1 MRLKVKDI
9 SALRQRLVE
18 QQQGECFI
26 CRVKLDTV
34 VACLDHDHATGRI
47 RAVLCGNCNGIE
59 GKIFNL
65 CRRAK
70 RERDEPAFLQSIL
83 GYWAYWQTN
92 PRSELHPSHK
102 TADEKRLRRNKK
114 ARLRRKKNSG

>member
-9 SALRQRLVE
+9 SVFRQTLIER
-18 QQQGECFI
+18 QQGECFI

-34 VACLDHDHATGRI
+34 VACLDHDHTTGRI

-83 GYWAYWQTN
+83 GYWDYWQKN
-92 PRSELHPSHK
+92 PRGEFHPSHR

-114 ARLRRKKNSG
+114 ARLNRKKNSG

>member
-9 SALRQRLVE
+9 PAFRQALIER
-18 QQQGECFI
+18 QQGECFI

-34 VACLDHDHATGRI
+34 VACLDHDHGSGRI

-70 RERDEPAFLQSIL
+70 RERDETGFLVSIL
-83 GYWAYWQTN
+83 DYWDYWQKN
-92 PRSELHPSHK
+92 PRPELHPTHK
-102 TADEKRLRRNKK
+102 TDDEKRLRRNKK

>member
-1 MRLKVKDI
+1 MRIKITDI
-9 SALRQRLVE
+9 PALRERLIE
-18 QQQGECFI
+18 IQQGECFI

-34 VACLDHDHATGRI
+34 VACLDHDHTTGRI

-83 GYWAYWQTN
+83 DYWEYWRKN
-92 PRSELHPSHK
+92 PRSELHPTHK
-102 TADEKRLRRNKK
+102 TPDEKRLRRNKK
-114 ARLRRKKNSG
+114 ARLKRKKNGS

>member
-9 SALRQRLVE
+9 ATLRERLIE
-18 QQQGECFI
+18 AQQGECFL

-34 VACLDHDHATGRI
+34 VACLDHDHGSGRI

-70 RERDEPAFLQSIL
+70 RDRDEPAFLQSIL
-83 GYWAYWQTN
+83 SYWDYWQKN
-92 PRSELHPSHK
+92 PRSELHPSHRS
-102 TADEKRLRRNKK
+102 ADEKRLRKNKK
-114 ARLRRKKNSG
+114 ARLKRSKKGG

>member
-1 MRLKVKDI
+1 
-9 SALRQRLVE
+9 
-18 QQQGECFI
+18 
-26 CRVKLDTV
+26 VKLDTV
-34 VACLDHDHATGRI
+34 VACLDHDHGSGRI

-70 RERDEPAFLQSIL
+70 RERDEAGFLVSIL
-83 GYWAYWQTN
+83 NYWDYWQKN
-92 PRSELHPSHK
+92 PRPELHPTHK
-102 TADEKRLRRNKK
+102 TEDEKRLRRNKK

>member
-9 SALRQRLVE
+9 SSLRQTLIER
-18 QQQGECFI
+18 QQGECFI

-34 VACLDHDHATGRI
+34 VACLDHDHTTGRI

-83 GYWAYWQTN
+83 DYWDYWQKN
-92 PRSELHPSHK
+92 PRSEFHPSHK
-102 TADEKRLRRNKK
+102 TPDEKRLRRNKK
-114 ARLRRKKNSG
+114 ARLNRKKNSG

>member
-9 SALRQRLVE
+9 PAFRERLIAV
-18 QQQGECFI
+18 QQGECFI

-34 VACLDHDHATGRI
+34 VACLDHDHGSGRI

-70 RERDEPAFLQSIL
+70 RERDEAGFLVSIL
-83 GYWAYWQTN
+83 DYWDYWQKN
-92 PRSELHPSHK
+92 PRPELHPSHK
-102 TADEKRLRRNKK
+102 TPDEKRLRRNKK
-114 ARLRRKKNSG
+114 ARQRRQKNSG

>member
-1 MRLKVKDI
+1 LRLKVKDI
-9 SALRQRLVE
+9 PSLRQRFIEV
-18 QQQGECFI
+18 QQGECFI

-34 VACLDHDHATGRI
+34 VACLDHDHCSGRI

-83 GYWAYWQTN
+83 AYWDYWQKN
-92 PRSELHPSHK
+92 PRSEIHPSHK
-102 TADEKRLRRNKK
+102 TDEEKRLRRNKK
-114 ARLRRKKNSG
+114 ARQRRKKNSG